1 MKVEGGCERGGWGH
15 EWGTQRWVWMGAKV
29 AVCWGRRVQGCSSRC
44 INFPEKVWQWEG
56 CSKWVLLC
64 EPCLDAGP
72 GHSADRSLLAV
83 SFVATAGMLRCP
95 GLGAML
101 CSALASSSTG
111 AVRYQWHRALPKL
124 LTARAQCRD
133 GEGAELGGGQGT
145 RKGLALLLP
154 GLRAGDPWEQAPQRC
169 QVSAPVPAVPREC
182 PVLSGAM
189 GSSPPQHALPRPTQ
203 GFRVWLQPIR

>member
-124 LTARAQCRD
+124 LTARAA
-133 GEGAELGGGQGT
+133 GEREELLFRASPSTQTSLLLSRGEKGDGAESLCGSGHKLNNFTAPKHQAQ
-145 RKGLALLLP
+145 LILL
-154 GLRAGDPWEQAPQRC
+154 
-169 QVSAPVPAVPREC
+169 V
-182 PVLSGAM
+182 
-189 GSSPPQHALPRPTQ
+189 
-203 GFRVWLQPIR
+203 